1 MMLQGQREV
10 CKKFC
15 GPLCGSLHTFT
26 NRASAAAGRSAAVG
40 SPPPTTLLPT
50 APSAACCPRR
60 TSVTL
65 QLLNSAS
72 QSPKPEATCNIMS
85 NGWDKVRS

>member
-1 MMLQGQREV
+1 MQAPQAT
-10 CKKFC
+10 KI
-15 GPLCGSLHTFT
+15 TFK

-40 SPPPTTLLPT
+40 SPPPTMPLPT

-65 QLLNSAS
+65 QLLSSAS
-72 QSPKPEATCNIMS
+72 QSPKPEATC
-85 NGWDKVRS
+85 DY